1 MTPVR
6 PSVRKRPQWFWFAL
20 AMFALAQ
27 FDIVAVVPFADA
39 NEGKSAPSHVE
50 AYGTTAHYSHDEA
63 NCAVCVARQLIG
75 RTELTMRVAL
85 PTEHPASV
93 VASVELPAIT
103 LDRFSVA
110 SPRAPPA
117 QREL

>member
-6 PSVRKRPQWFWFAL
+6 PLVRKRSRWFWLAL
-20 AMFALAQ
+20 AMFAFAQ

-50 AYGTTAHYSHDEA
+50 AYGTKAHYSHDEA

-75 RTELTMRVAL
+75 RTQLSVRVAL
-85 PTEHPASV
+85 PTALPIGV
-93 VASVELPAIT
+93 IASVELPSVS
-103 LDRFSVA
+103 LDRFSVS